1 MKKKIQKNAR
11 LMNENNNDERLEF
24 EVLSKQT
31 IKHLEDP
38 QRTNRR
44 ICWSY
49 SLLGYAVFIS

>member
-1 MKKKIQKNAR
+1 
-11 LMNENNNDERLEF
+11 MNKNNNDERLEF

-38 QRTNRR
+38 IWTNRR